1 MSVQYIQPYGYN
13 VTFAQMTKSEK
24 NKLSHR
30 AKAMAK
36 FKAFICQYPESLDT
50 SNKDDNDLSE

>member
-1 MSVQYIQPYGYN
+1 
-13 VTFAQMTKSEK
+13 MTKSEK